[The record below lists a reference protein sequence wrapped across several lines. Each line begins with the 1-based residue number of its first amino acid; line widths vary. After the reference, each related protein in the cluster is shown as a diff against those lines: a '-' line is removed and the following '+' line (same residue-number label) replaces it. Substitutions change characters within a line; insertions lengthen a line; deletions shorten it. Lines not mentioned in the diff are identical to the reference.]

1 MMLKNVDVRLT
12 IIKPFHVRW
21 IGDNVKS
28 EKNFFSGFRKAQI
41 TGTVSVASN
50 FVILCENLLQE
61 LEMIFD
67 KN

>member
-1 MMLKNVDVRLT
+1 MD
-12 IIKPFHVRW
+12 RW
-21 IGDNVKS
+21 HVKS
-28 EKNFFSGFRKAQI
+28 EKNFLSGFRKAQI

>member
-1 MMLKNVDVRLT
+1 MDRW
-12 IIKPFHVRW
+12 HVK
-21 IGDNVKS
+21 I
-28 EKNFFSGFRKAQI
+28 EKNFFSGFRKAQT
-41 TGTVSVASN
+41 TGTVSEASN